1 MSKIALITGIS
12 GQDGSY
18 LAELLLNKGYDVH
31 GIVRRV
37 ALEDETHRLWRIRK
51 IIDNLTLHA
60 ASLESYASLV
70 KIMQKIKPD
79 EVYHLA
85 AQSYVGYSFED
96 EFSTLNTNINGTHYV
111 LSALKEF
118 EQNVKYYFA
127 ASSEMFGKVKEV
139 PQNELTPFYPRSPY
153 GISKVTGF
161 ELTRNYREAYNLHAS
176 SGILFNHESP
186 RRGFEFVTRKISFAV
201 ARIKNGMQKNIKLGN
216 ILSKRDWGFAK
227 DYVEAM
233 WLMLQKE
240 KPGDYVIGTGQEHSV
255 EEFANL
261 AFSHVGLNY
270 KDYIVTDKKLLRP
283 SEVDSLIADSSKAR
297 KELGWKPTVN
307 FNDLVKMMVESDLEY
322 IKNNL

>member
-1 MSKIALITGIS
+1 
-12 GQDGSY
+12 
-18 LAELLLNKGYDVH
+18 LLLNKGYDVH